1 MADPYLGQITMLG
14 GNFAPR
20 GYSFCNGQTMSIQQN
35 VALFSLIGTYYG
47 GNGVSTF
54 QLPNLQSCLPVGFGQ
69 GIGLSYYN
77 IGQTAGTPNVTLL
90 SNQIPTHT
98 HALMA
103 STATASAANISTS
116 VVPAVPPGTGSYFYA
131 TPGTPPLNTLALNA
145 GALASAGGNQPHANL
160 MPSLCITFCI
170 AMTGI
175 FPSRG

>member
-1 MADPYLGQITMLG
+1 MADPYLGQIFMFG

-20 GYSFCNGQTMSIQQN
+20 GYNFCNGQTLPINQYT
-35 VALFSLIGTYYG
+35 ALFALLGTTYG

-54 QLPNLQSCLPVGFGQ
+54 QLPNLQSCLPLGFGQ

-77 IGQTAGTPNVTLL
+77 IGQTAGSPNVTLL
-90 SNQIPTHT
+90 PNQIPTHT
-98 HALMA
+98 HGLMA
-103 STATASAANISTS
+103 STGNANAATISTS
-116 VVPAVPPGTGSYFYA
+116 VVPAKPPATNSYFYA
-131 TPGTPPLNTLALNA
+131 TPGTPPLNMFPLNA
-145 GALASAGGNQPHANL
+145 GALASAGGNQPHSNL